1 MLEIRVARLP
11 ASVLLRRAALAYL
24 IVWVLSPPLAFGMI
38 WRALAI
44 VAAFAWLMFDIRW
57 ARSVLLRPNLPII
70 GVIAFVIYTLIIE
83 TSVPDSASVDRHIQ
97 LGVMLFFLLI
107 GESLS
112 RGRDGDARFCF
123 WLVLL
128 VLPIWMTTTLMGIE
142 YIAADVARTISR
154 SSDEARMLAGQGI
167 GGYGFV
173 YTVLLCLPFLAH
185 FTMDSRA
192 RQCLVEGSLLRKRLA
207 RLLVALNF
215 ALACALLLKAGYSI
229 ALLLAG
235 LSIALVVLVR
245 SRRGLPF
252 AISIVASGLLVLMT
266 AIALPPALRGLESMA
281 KGTEYEAK
289 IRDLQES
296 MVDGRS
302 TGSVETRAE
311 RYERSLRLFLEHPLV
326 GTLMFDDVGKHSAI
340 LDRFAQYGVVVG
352 ALFFF
357 LIAYYPLRMLR
368 DTRVPI
374 GLGLSFAFVAIMF
387 PMVNNVFMSWGLI
400 LYVFSRGALSVL
412 GIQLTRQRS
421 WGEAASE
428 LARA

>member
-1 MLEIRVARLP
+1 
-11 ASVLLRRAALAYL
+11 
-24 IVWVLSPPLAFGMI
+24 
-38 WRALAI
+38 
-44 VAAFAWLMFDIRW
+44 
-57 ARSVLLRPNLPII
+57 
-70 GVIAFVIYTLIIE
+70 
-83 TSVPDSASVDRHIQ
+83 
-97 LGVMLFFLLI
+97 
-107 GESLS
+107 
-112 RGRDGDARFCF
+112 
-123 WLVLL
+123 
-128 VLPIWMTTTLMGIE
+128 
-142 YIAADVARTISR
+142 
-154 SSDEARMLAGQGI
+154 MLAGQGI

-215 ALACALLLKAGYSI
+215 ALACVLLLKAGYSI

-235 LSIALVVLVR
+235 LSVALVVLVR

-289 IRDLQES
+289 IRDFQES
-296 MVDGRS
+296 MADGRS
-302 TGSVETRAE
+302 TGTVETRAE

-357 LIAYYPLRMLR
+357 LIAYCPLRMLR

-412 GIQLTRQRS
+412 GIPLEWRRS
-421 WGEAASE
+421 RRDATSE
-428 LARA
+428 YAHA